1 MSGSNNLPLKDK
13 VAVIAGGTGG
23 IGRAT
28 AKRLAAAGARIV
40 ILSRDGKQGAAE
52 LLAQLPGQG
61 HGALTA
67 VIEDSATLVKA
78 AADVAAEW
86 GRADILVNSAGFT
99 KPIPHADLDALDD
112 ELIDRMF
119 AVNWRGQFAAIR
131 AFTPLLRASGAGL
144 IVNISSI
151 AASTGIGS
159 NVAYCAAKAGMDIM
173 AVSLGR
179 ALAPDIRV
187 LNVSPG
193 VVDTQ
198 FVPGRDQAW
207 NAKQASTT
215 PLKRIGT
222 PDDIAAAVE
231 VCATTLVFSTG
242 TTIHVDGGRRLG
254 MA

>member
-1 MSGSNNLPLKDK
+1 MSGFNDLPLKDK

-28 AKRLAAAGARIV
+28 ARRLAAAGARV
-40 ILSRDGKQGAAE
+40 VVLYRDNEQGANE

-61 HGALTA
+61 HGALFA
-67 VIEDSATLVKA
+67 AIEDSATLVQA
-78 AADVAAEW
+78 AARVASEW
-86 GRADILVNSAGFT
+86 GRADILVNAAGFT

-131 AFTPLLRASGAGL
+131 AFTPLLRASGSGL

-151 AASTGIGS
+151 AASS

-179 ALAPDIRV
+179 ALAPEIRV

-231 VCATTLVFSTG
+231 ACATTLVFSTG

-254 MA
+254 SA